1 LAEPSHQ
8 TKRQNE
14 GKDMTK
20 EELLDQFAFEAMKI
34 GIENNST
41 AIAREAYN
49 IAEEMLERRQSIFKK
64 WALSEAIV
72 DQGID
77 KLGLTVRSENALK
90 AEEIYTIDQLRNCT
104 FNQLLKTSNLG
115 RKSINEII
123 FQMNA
128 FGFKLK
134 GEL

>member
-1 LAEPSHQ
+1 
-8 TKRQNE
+8 
-14 GKDMTK
+14 MTK

-34 GIENNST
+34 GIEKNST

-49 IAEEMLERRQSIFKK
+49 IAEEMLERRQSILKK
-64 WALSEAIV
+64 WALSEAII

-104 FNQLLKTSNLG
+104 FNQLLKTPNLG